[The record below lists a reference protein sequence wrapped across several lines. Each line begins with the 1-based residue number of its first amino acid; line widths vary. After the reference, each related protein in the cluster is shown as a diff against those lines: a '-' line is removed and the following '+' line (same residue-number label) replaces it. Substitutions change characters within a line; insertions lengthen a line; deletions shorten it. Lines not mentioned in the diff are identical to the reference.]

1 MRLELG
7 NIDIKEI
14 RFADKSEIK
23 DGVLYVNQEEVIA
36 QVLEDDLIRDAHLEI
51 AVPGESVRITP
62 VKDVIQPRVKVEG
75 PGGMFPGVISKV
87 DTVGTGKTNVLRGM
101 AVVTCGR
108 IVGFQEGIIDMCG
121 LGAEHT
127 PLSLIH
133 I

>member
-75 PGGMFPGVISKV
+75 AACSP
-87 DTVGTGKTNVLRGM
+87 
-101 AVVTCGR
+101 A
-108 IVGFQEGIIDMCG
+108 
-121 LGAEHT
+121 
-127 PLSLIH
+127 
-133 I
+133 